1 MNSSNPECYD
11 AITATPVGLVCVRLQ
26 GDAVVEVGFPPP
38 GTLQQEPASA
48 VAAEVVRQIRAYFS
62 NARYVPDL
70 PLAIQGT
77 AFQQQVWQ
85 ALRTI
90 PPGEVLT
97 YGALARRLGSAA
109 RAVGGACRANP
120 CPILV
125 PCHRVVAAHGK
136 GGYAGAIHGHWL
148 AIKEYLL
155 QHEGA
160 AWPL

>member
-1 MNSSNPECYD
+1 MNSPTDCYD
-11 AITATPVGLVCVRLQ
+11 AITVTPIGPVGVRLL
-26 GDAVVEVGFPPP
+26 GEAVTEIDFPPP
-38 GTLQQEPASA
+38 DTPEQVPAGA
-48 VAAEVVRQIRAYFS
+48 AAAEAVRQLQAYFS
-62 NARYVPDL
+62 DPGFIPDL
-70 PLAIQGT
+70 PLATQGT
-77 AFQQQVWQ
+77 AFQRRVWQ
-85 ALRTI
+85 ALRAI

-136 GGYAGAIHGHWL
+136 GGYAGATHGRWL
-148 AIKEYLL
+148 AIKEHLL
-155 QHEGA
+155 RHEGV